1 MEAGEGVNEG
11 DKEGGKRGRKEVHY
25 SRGGRDF
32 QGRKGAISPLLGGGQ
47 EGGKRAK
54 RDKKIVSR

>member
-1 MEAGEGVNEG
+1 MNEG
-11 DKEGGKRGRKEVHY
+11 DKEGGKRGWEEVHC
-25 SRGGRDF
+25 SRLGRDF
-32 QGRKGAISPLLGGGQ
+32 QGRKEAISPLLGGGQ